1 MKMVYM
7 QINFQHTHMYY
18 NNIIILCRIVYDCMI
33 FLYFYSELPYGWEKV
48 NDPVYGTYY
57 IE

>member
-1 MKMVYM
+1 MHIY
-7 QINFQHTHMYY
+7 
-18 NNIIILCRIVYDCMI
+18 IVDIMTVS
-33 FLYFYSELPYGWEKV
+33 LRVMTLAVSLSLSLLAELPYGWEKV

>member
-1 MKMVYM
+1 MSSTMSFFFVL
-7 QINFQHTHMYY
+7 TA
-18 NNIIILCRIVYDCMI
+18 
-33 FLYFYSELPYGWEKV
+33 ELPYGWEKV